1 MAGSTGSLIF
11 QNTSSYWDGCLQKD
25 ITFNATPGA
34 LTATGQAYALI
45 GNALQGTTSVSE
57 VVFPEAPLIK
67 PGSGVKP
74 YPSATGVALS
84 GATNQWLIANYASQ
98 ALTLHYAGMGAGTI
112 ESLSAP
118 SLTAIVNGE
127 GILSNSTEPFDG
139 ANFVLPPYSLS
150 WIVTH

>member
-1 MAGSTGSLIF
+1 
-11 QNTSSYWDGCLQKD
+11 
-25 ITFNATPGA
+25 
-34 LTATGQAYALI
+34 
-45 GNALQGTTSVSE
+45 LQGTTSVSE

-84 GATNQWLIANYASQ
+84 GATSQWLIANYASQ

-118 SLTAIVNGE
+118 SLTTIVNSE
-127 GILSNSTEPFDG
+127 GILSNSTQPFDG